1 MRRLDMLEAL
11 PPRPPRDSILITD
24 CSDGRKIPA
33 RIGRLTPA
41 WARRLIISRWW
52 REVSVPLARSSLES
66 DHAWAWDRYA
76 AEAEVDPNSRCYV
89 ALTAYE
95 RRLEAQGAII
105 YRIDAAS
112 LLEPGRRAVYLHFLA
127 SAPRN
132 RSLLMKG
139 AAVYRGVGEGL
150 VLMAMLDSLYN
161 GLEGRVL
168 GDPVPDAIPF
178 YEKLHFRR
186 VLDPQDHRVYYEIP

>member
-1 MRRLDMLEAL
+1 M
-11 PPRPPRDSILITD
+11 
-24 CSDGRKIPA
+24 
-33 RIGRLTPA
+33 
-41 WARRLIISRWW
+41 W
-52 REVSVPLARSSLES
+52 REVPVPLARSSLES

-112 LLEPGRRAVYLHFLA
+112 PLEPGRRALYLHFLS
-127 SAPRN
+127 SAPRS

-139 AAVYRGVGEGL
+139 AAVYRSVGEGL
-150 VLMAMLDSLYN
+150 VLMAMLDSLTTASK
-161 GLEGRVL
+161 GGCLATRFPARSRSTR
-168 GDPVPDAIPF
+168 DCT
-178 YEKLHFRR
+178 FREPWTR
-186 VLDPQDHRVYYEIP
+186 RTTAYTLKYLKNTRGSIF